1 MASSRSWRIVIL
13 MTYLTNSL
21 LPDGTLDGYHAIT
34 DALPDSRPAGMIARY
49 VGMSDAGLAI
59 TVVWA
64 SKADAD
70 RFETEQL
77 GPTVRRVMGSQGPG
91 RGATFFSY
99 EAVDVV
105 FGPVDARS

>member
-1 MASSRSWRIVIL
+1 

-21 LPDGTLDGYHAIT
+21 IPDGTLDGYRAIT
-34 DALPDSRPAGMIARY
+34 DALPETRPAGMVARY

-59 TVVWA
+59 TVVWE
-64 SKADAD
+64 SKTDAD

-77 GPTVRRVMGSQGPG
+77 GPTVRAVMGPPSPESN
-91 RGATFFSY
+91 ATFISY

-105 FGPVDARS
+105 FGSRQISA

>member
-1 MASSRSWRIVIL
+1 

-21 LPDGTLDGYHAIT
+21 MPDATLDGYHAIT
-34 DALPDSRPAGMIARY
+34 DALPDSRPHGMIARY

-70 RFETEQL
+70 HFEVEQL
-77 GPTVRRVMGSQGPG
+77 GPTVRRVMGPPNPDSA
-91 RGATFFSY
+91 ATFFSY

-105 FGPVDARS
+105 FGPSEATA

>member
-1 MASSRSWRIVIL
+1 

-21 LPDGTLDGYHAIT
+21 IPDGTLDGYHAINA
-34 DALPDSRPAGMIARY
+34 ALADDQPAGMVARY
-49 VGMSDAGLAI
+49 VGMSEAGLAI

-77 GPTVRRVMGSQGPG
+77 LPVIRRVMGPPSPDGT
-91 RGATFFSY
+91 ATVFSY

-105 FGPVDARS
+105 FGARETAV